1 MEQPTVLIGEGING
15 HGLNYEG
22 CFMALV
28 DSFVCPIYTSNMTST
43 VLIDVSVSTPNK
55 FYRSRA

>member
-1 MEQPTVLIGEGING
+1 MIGEGING